1 MHRVNRHL
9 TSNLNRHG
17 HQRDCS
23 SLSPSMVV
31 RSGWVTIV
39 IAHFHGSLLTT
50 SSGLPFHTW
59 LTRLIAIDS
68 VPLPLNAIIAS
79 MLFVLILA
87 LPIFGGDQ
95 ALNSIVGLLNGA
107 VGLTY
112 VLSISC
118 VLWRRT
124 LGEPLPPAR
133 WSLGKLGIPLNI
145 IAILYQSFATI
156 VSFFPLFAE
165 VTPANFNWYVSMRDL
180 YRCVSDQFYLQGN
193 CHVCAG
199 DRHRSLELLHHW
211 KEDLRRTCRH
221 HHQRRIDWGNV
232 SEVCVDKKDRSW
244 IPRRCRRSHTKSVQT
259 NPSSCYARNAKYNDR
274 TSQPGASYIGLLLN

>member
-1 MHRVNRHL
+1 
-9 TSNLNRHG
+9 
-17 HQRDCS
+17 
-23 SLSPSMVV
+23 MVV
-31 RSGWVTIV
+31 RSGWVIMA
-39 IAHFHGSLLTT
+39 IERLDGSLLTVN
-50 SSGLPFHTW
+50 SGLPFHTL
-59 LTRLIAIDS
+59 LTRLVAVDS
-68 VPLPLNAIIAS
+68 VPLPLNAFIAS

-87 LPIFGGDQ
+87 LLILGGDQ
-95 ALNSIVGLLNGA
+95 AFNSSVGLLNGA

-156 VSFFPLFAE
+156 ISFFPLFAQ
-165 VTPANFNWYVSMRDL
+165 VTPANFNWYVSMQDPCRS
-180 YRCVSDQFYLQGN
+180 VSDQFYLQGN

-199 DRHRSLELLHHW
+199 GRHRSLELLHHW
-211 KEDLRRTCRH
+211 KEDLCRTCRR

-244 IPRRCRRSHTKSVQT
+244 IPRRCRRSHTKRVQT
-259 NPSSCYARNAKYNDR
+259 ILTFCYARNARFNDR
-274 TSQPGASYIGLLLN
+274 MSQHEVLYIGLLLN

>member
-1 MHRVNRHL
+1 
-9 TSNLNRHG
+9 
-17 HQRDCS
+17 
-23 SLSPSMVV
+23 MVV
-31 RSGWVTIV
+31 RSGWVIMATERLD
-39 IAHFHGSLLTT
+39 GSLLTVD
-50 SSGLPFHTW
+50 SGLPFHSL
-59 LTRLIAIDS
+59 LTRLVSVDS
-68 VPLPLNAIIAS
+68 VPLPLNAFIAS

-87 LPIFGGDQ
+87 LLILGGDQ
-95 ALNSIVGLLNGA
+95 AFNSSVGLLNGA

-156 VSFFPLFAE
+156 ISFFPLFAE
-165 VTPANFNWYVSMRDL
+165 VTPANFNWYVLMQDL
-180 YRCVSDQFYLQGN
+180 CRCMSDQFYLQGN

-199 DRHRSLELLHHW
+199 SRHRSLELLHYW
-211 KEDLRRTCRH
+211 KKDLRGTCRL
-221 HHQRRIDWGNV
+221 HHQRCIGGRSG
-232 SEVCVDKKDRSW
+232 SEVCVDKKDRSL

-259 NPSSCYARNAKYNDR
+259 IPSSCYARNARFNDR
-274 TSQPGASYIGLLLN
+274 TSQHKTLCIGLLSS